1 MPRAGSTITASARHE
16 SAVAMSSPSTA
27 VRDAEAA
34 QRLRRLVEQNA
45 GAGSL
50 AEGALLI
57 AREHYPDLDI
67 DHYLA
72 RLDTLGAMLNA
83 QVPDDADSVERILVL
98 NRFLFEEQGFGPN
111 EDDFADPRNSFL
123 NEVLERRVGIP
134 ITLSIVYIEV
144 GRRIGLALDGLSFP
158 QHFLVKCA
166 LPEGAAVLDP
176 FLGGASLSIEA
187 LQRRLGALRA
197 GHRPSRAE
205 VSALLVGASR
215 REILARVLRN
225 LKAVYVGAEQ
235 YNDALVASDR
245 LLMLTPTSAPEVR
258 DRGWLYHRLDCF
270 RAALA
275 DYRRYLELAPLAPDA
290 EEVRARVIE
299 LEVLAAR
306 VN

>member
-1 MPRAGSTITASARHE
+1 MTA
-16 SAVAMSSPSTA
+16 PPTA
-27 VRDAEAA
+27 VRDAQAA
-34 QRLRRLVEQNA
+34 ERLRRLVERNA
-45 GAGSL
+45 DDASL

-72 RLDTLGAMLNA
+72 RLDTLGAILHA
-83 QVPDDADSVERILVL
+83 RLPDDAGAVDRILVL

-111 EDDFADPRNSFL
+111 RDDFADPRNSFL

-176 FLGGASLSIEA
+176 FLAGASLSIED
-187 LQRRLGALRA
+187 LQRRLGALRL

-205 VSALLVGASR
+205 VSALLVAASR

-225 LKAVYVGAEQ
+225 LKAVYLGAGQ
-235 YNDALVASDR
+235 YDDALVASHR
-245 LLMLTPTSAPEVR
+245 LLMLTPTVASELR
-258 DRGWLYHRLDCF
+258 DRAWLYHRLDCF
-270 RAALA
+270 GAALA
-275 DYRRYLELAPLAPDA
+275 DYRRYLELAPLAADA
-290 EEVRARVIE
+290 DEVRERVVE

>member
-1 MPRAGSTITASARHE
+1 MPRAASTITASVRHD
-16 SAVAMSSPSTA
+16 VAFPMSPPWTT

-34 QRLRRLVEQNA
+34 QRLRRLVERNA

-83 QVPDDADSVERILVL
+83 QVPDDADEVERVLVL

-111 EDDFADPRNSFL
+111 QDDFADPRNSFL

-158 QHFLVKCA
+158 QHFLVKCV

-187 LQRRLGALRA
+187 LQRRLGALRS

-205 VSALLVGASR
+205 VSALLVAASR

-225 LKAVYVGAEQ
+225 LKAVYLGAQQ
-235 YNDALVASDR
+235 YGEALVASER
-245 LLMLTPTSAPEVR
+245 LLMLTPTAAPEVR

-275 DYRRYLELAPLAPDA
+275 DYRRYLELAPLASDA
-290 EEVRARVIE
+290 DEVRGRVIE